1 MSICRG
7 SILFVWKETDHMKTK
22 CSHTALRKIGEFTML
37 GVFMTLLFT
46 LSGHSLIVSGQQ
58 SNPDLSGNWESKY
71 KPDSN
76 WADASITQEGQS
88 LTFHNEN
95 GGKSKGRFV
104 SPNQVVADDWE
115 NGLRARVTDDGN
127 RLEWANGS
135 VWRRKA
141 TTALAGN
148 WESKYKPDSNW
159 ADASITQEGKSLT
172 FHNERGD
179 KSRGRFLSSHEV
191 VADDWE
197 NGLRAQVTDGGNR
210 LEWANGSVWRKKST
224 PSLAGNWEINKGR
237 WELTTIRQEGRK
249 LWFTNE
255 FGDTSEGFFESQ
267 TRVKATKWEGGLG
280 ATIEN
285 GNIIKWDNG
294 TIWRRR

>member
-1 MSICRG
+1 
-7 SILFVWKETDHMKTK
+7 MKTK
-22 CSHTALRKIGEFTML
+22 YSRTALRKVSQVTML
-37 GVFMTLLFT
+37 GVFMSLLFT
-46 LSGHSLIVSGQQ
+46 LPVHSLVVSGQG

-76 WADASITQEGQS
+76 WADASVTQEGQS

-95 GGKSKGRFV
+95 GGKSRGRFV
-104 SPNQVVADDWE
+104 SSHEVVADEWE
-115 NGLRARVTDDGN
+115 NGLRARVTEGGN

-141 TTALAGN
+141 TT
-148 WESKYKPDSNW
+148 
-159 ADASITQEGKSLT
+159 
-172 FHNERGD
+172 
-179 KSRGRFLSSHEV
+179 
-191 VADDWE
+191 
-197 NGLRAQVTDGGNR
+197 
-210 LEWANGSVWRKKST
+210 
-224 PSLAGNWEINKGR
+224 SLAGNWEINKGR

-267 TRVKATKWEGGLG
+267 TRVRATKWEGGLG